1 MIFSSVDQEGTTEAD
16 RGQPDS
22 CGQVMMP
29 GLRSTTIGT
38 MDAEREAEQLLD
50 TAWGNKFPVDP
61 VKIARDLGIDVL
73 EVEFEP
79 NVAGAIFKEPGQDP
93 TIFINATDS
102 ASRQRF
108 TVAHELGHY
117 VMHADEP
124 DAFDYVDNR
133 SAVSGADDH
142 ASPVERFADAFAASF
157 LMPAKEVNRLMK
169 EKYTPT
175 QISAYFG
182 VSQDAAYLRLK
193 QLGHSTA

>member
-1 MIFSSVDQEGTTEAD
+1 
-16 RGQPDS
+16 
-22 CGQVMMP
+22 
-29 GLRSTTIGT
+29 
-38 MDAEREAEQLLD
+38 MDAAQEAQQLLD
-50 TAWGNKFPVDP
+50 TTWGNKFPVDP

-73 EVEFEP
+73 EVEFDP
-79 NVAGAIFKEPGQDP
+79 GVAGAIFKEPGQDP

-102 ASRQRF
+102 PSRQRF
-108 TVAHELGHY
+108 TVSHELGHY

-133 SAVSGADDH
+133 SAVSADEGH
-142 ASPVERFADAFAASF
+142 ANQFERFADTFASAL

-175 QISAYFG
+175 QIAAYFG

-193 QLGHSTA
+193 QLGHST